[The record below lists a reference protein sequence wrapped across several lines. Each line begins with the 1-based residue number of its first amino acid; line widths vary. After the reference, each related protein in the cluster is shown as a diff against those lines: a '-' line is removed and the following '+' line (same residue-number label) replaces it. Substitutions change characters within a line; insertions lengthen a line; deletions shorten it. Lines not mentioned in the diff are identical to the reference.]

1 MYLDNVSRHLR
12 EMRIEMLLKTFGELN
27 ELLRQMDAPGP
38 GYWTAEKSVP
48 TSLSRYIGVVF
59 LYRDHFK
66 DTLDGQSMKFNTGN
80 GSFARLA
87 SQEVETFMRWLIEN
101 RSAL

>member
-12 EMRIEMLLKTFGELN
+12 EIRIEMLLKTFGELN
-27 ELLRQMDAPGP
+27 ELLHQMDAPGP
-38 GYWTAEKSVP
+38 GHWITEKSVP

-59 LYRDHFK
+59 LYRDHFR

-80 GSFARLA
+80 DGFARLA
-87 SQEVETFMRWLIEN
+87 SQEIEAFMKWLIEN
-101 RSAL
+101 RDAL